1 MRKLETFQLVS
12 DGFDNL
18 GIAMS
23 KTGNRGAAGSIQ
35 VALAGAVD
43 YVNSLTLY
51 REGVGDLTVAG
62 KNVTHLI
69 NRLQRAF

>member
-1 MRKLETFQLVS
+1 
-12 DGFDNL
+12 
-18 GIAMS
+18 MS